1 MNTSGHKSIDP
12 ILWDVAQF
20 VINNG
25 DKAFDY
31 IQSTF
36 GIDEERASALIDY
49 LLIVDIATIT
59 KFGLHANYFDRD
71 GLVDRCS
78 LIDFMYD
85 NRMELKVIS
94 PKIKVLDD
102 GWILSTNAKI
112 DGYKCMLLMY
122 IVENDLIAILRADSA
137 NTITDEHFVSQFIKD
152 NFMNYFEYE
161 EPHALMKY
169 FPINFY
175 DCAYDWYKKVLAKF
189 IELDEEN

>member
-1 MNTSGHKSIDP
+1 MNMSGHKSIDP

-36 GIDEERASALIDY
+36 GIDEERTSALIDY

-85 NRMELKVIS
+85 NRMDLKAIS

-112 DGYKCMLLMY
+112 DGYDCMLLMY
-122 IVENDLIAILRADSA
+122 ISENDLIAILRADSA
-137 NTITDEHFVSQFIKD
+137 NTITDEHFVSQFIKE
-152 NFMNYFEYE
+152 NFMNYFEHE
-161 EPHALMKY
+161 EPNALMKK
-169 FPINFY
+169 FPISCY
-175 DCAYDWYKKVLAKF
+175 DCAYDWYKNVLTKF
-189 IELDEEN
+189 IELDETK